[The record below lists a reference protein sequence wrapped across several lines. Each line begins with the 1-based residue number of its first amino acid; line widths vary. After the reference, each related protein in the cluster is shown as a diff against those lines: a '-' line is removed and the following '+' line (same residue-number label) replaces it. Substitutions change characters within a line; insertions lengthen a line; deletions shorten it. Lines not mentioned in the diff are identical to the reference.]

1 MTEIPAAP
9 ADSTRYNQLLDVIGS
24 SSPESLLQRCVKK
37 SDPLFAKLELDLPK
51 TDPQAMRVSA
61 IEYDCGRFLD
71 TLWQLP
77 MQTAVIH
84 GEEDGLIEVPN
95 ESVWSYITYDK
106 EDKLLPIPLPNV
118 RHFPMLEYDRFN
130 RLVNEFLEVPD
141 ISKLEV
147 TERWKRRSR

>member
-1 MTEIPAAP
+1 MQTVVLHGE
-9 ADSTRYNQLLDVIGS
+9 ADS
-24 SSPESLLQRCVKK
+24 
-37 SDPLFAKLELDLPK
+37 F
-51 TDPQAMRVSA
+51 
-61 IEYDCGRFLD
+61 
-71 TLWQLP
+71 
-77 MQTAVIH
+77 
-84 GEEDGLIEVPN
+84 IEVPN
-95 ESVWSYITYDK
+95 ESVWNYITYDK